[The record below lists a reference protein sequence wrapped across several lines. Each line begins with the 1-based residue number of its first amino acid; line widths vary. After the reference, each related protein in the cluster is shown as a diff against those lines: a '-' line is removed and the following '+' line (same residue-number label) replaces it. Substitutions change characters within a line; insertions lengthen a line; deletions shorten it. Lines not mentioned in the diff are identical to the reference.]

1 MSPKS
6 STDNDGIYTGI
17 MNPKAQQKLEWDILP
32 LVERP
37 VTLEKKT
44 LYIINQRWGGTKAHE
59 PLLLEMK
66 KWFESNIRGINVV
79 YKVKRGSYH
88 TEDPDLWREVGKKAD
103 AAVIGVPA

>member
-66 KWFESNIRGINVV
+66 KWFESNIRGINLSI
-79 YKVKRGSYH
+79 R
-88 TEDPDLWREVGKKAD
+88 
-103 AAVIGVPA
+103 